1 MKVHTM
7 LARKGSTVT
16 TIKPNDTVGT
26 AVRLLKENR
35 IGALVVSADG
45 ARVDG
50 ILSERDIVRA
60 LDERGSGLLETPVS
74 GLMTSIVKTCAPAD
88 GIEALMTEMTRSRI
102 RHLPVVEDGRLS
114 GIISIGDVVK
124 ARVEELEAEA
134 SALRDYVG
142 GRV

>member
-7 LARKGSTVT
+7 LARKGTKVT
-16 TIKPNDTVGT
+16 TVPPDATIGT

-45 ARVDG
+45 ERVDG

-60 LDERGSGLLETPVS
+60 LGERGAGLLDTHVS
-74 GLMTSIVKTCAPAD
+74 DLMTSTVKTCAPDD
-88 GIEALMTEMTRSRI
+88 GIEALMTQMTESRI
-102 RHLPVVEDGRLS
+102 RHLPVVEHERLA

-124 ARVEELEAEA
+124 TRLEELEAEA
-134 SALRDYVG
+134 TALRDYVG

>member
-16 TIKPNDTVGT
+16 TIKPDDSVGT
-26 AVRLLKENR
+26 AVRLLKKNG

-45 ARVDG
+45 DRVDG

-60 LDERGSGLLETPVS
+60 LDERGSGLLEAPVS
-74 GLMTSIVKTCAPAD
+74 GLMTSTVKTCAPDD

-102 RHLPVVEDGRLS
+102 RHLPVVDDGRLS

-124 ARVEELEAEA
+124 ARLEELEAEA